1 MKRNLPQE
9 MPLVKNLTTSTASIN
24 QKSLFFNYWLLAV
37 AMGVMLLASC
47 TVVRQGEVGVKRRL
61 GKIDPQYVQQGPK
74 AYNFLTTTIIRVPT
88 RTMNIE
94 VKPDLPS
101 KEGLTIRSEI
111 SILYRIKPEAA
122 PKILQN
128 IGLNY
133 ESEVILPVFR
143 SAAADISSRFLAKD
157 MHSGER
163 AQIEQAIRK
172 QMTDILDPSGFV
184 IDNVLLKSIRLP
196 EGLARTIEEKLQ
208 AEQDA
213 QRMEFVKEREKRDA
227 ERRIIEAE
235 GKKQIARIQ
244 AEGENNAAIIA
255 AEGRKKIA
263 EIEAAGKA
271 NAMKIEADAIKM
283 ANDTINKTL
292 TAPILKLRQIEAFKS
307 LSNSSNSKLII
318 TDGKTPFLSLPDKL

>member
-1 MKRNLPQE
+1 MNRKLPQQLS
-9 MPLVKNLTTSTASIN
+9 PSVYPATTYAH
-24 QKSLFFNYWLLAV
+24 LFRSRVSNYFGLFLALAAV
-37 AMGVMLLASC
+37 LLLASC

-74 AYNFLTTTIIRVPT
+74 AFNFLTTTIIRVPT

-94 VKPDLPS
+94 VKPALPS

-143 SAAADISSRFLAKD
+143 SAAADISSKFLAKD

-163 AQIEQAIRK
+163 AQIELAIRK

-184 IDNVLLKSIRLP
+184 IDNVLLKSILLP
-196 EGLARTIEEKLQ
+196 DGLARTIEEKLQ

-227 ERRIIEAE
+227 ERKIIEAE
-235 GKKQIARIQ
+235 GKKEIARIQ
-244 AEGENNAAIIA
+244 AEGERNASIIQ
-255 AEGRKKIA
+255 AEGRKSII
-263 EIEAAGKA
+263 EIEALGKA
-271 NAMKIEADAIKM
+271 NAMKIEATAVKM

-292 TAPILKLRQIEAFKS
+292 TPTILKLRQIEAFRA
-307 LSNSSNSKLII
+307 LSNSNNSKLIL
-318 TDGKTPFLSLPDKL
+318 TDGKTPFLSLPDNF

>member
-1 MKRNLPQE
+1 MKNYI
-9 MPLVKNLTTSTASIN
+9 LTTV
-24 QKSLFFNYWLLAV
+24 LFTIVLQA
-37 AMGVMLLASC
+37 C
-47 TVVRQGEVGVKRRL
+47 TVIRQGEVGVKRRL
-61 GKIDPQYVQQGPK
+61 GKIDPQYVEQGPK
-74 AYNFLTTTIIRVPT
+74 GYNVLTTRILKVPT

-122 PKILQN
+122 PKIVQG

-143 SAAADISSRFLAKD
+143 SSAADITAKFLAKD

-163 AQIEQAIRK
+163 AIIEGAIRK
-172 QMTDILDPSGFV
+172 QMVDILDPKGFV
-184 IDNVLLKSIRLP
+184 IDNVLLKSITLP
-196 EGLARTIEEKLQ
+196 GGLARTIEEKLQ
-208 AEQDA
+208 AEQEA

-235 GKKQIARIQ
+235 GKKEISRIQ
-244 AEGENNAAIIA
+244 AEGEKNASIIQ
-255 AEGRKKIA
+255 AEARKRMF
-263 EIEAAGKA
+263 EIEAEGKA
-271 NAMKIEADAIKM
+271 NAMGIEAIATRR

-292 TAPILKLRQIEAFKS
+292 TPTILKLRQIEAFRA
-307 LSNSSNSKLII
+307 LSNSNNSKLII
-318 TDGKTPFLSLPDKL
+318 TDGKTPFLSLPDKF

>member
-1 MKRNLPQE
+1 MKSY
-9 MPLVKNLTTSTASIN
+9 TSAIL
-24 QKSLFFNYWLLAV
+24 LFVIIGLF
-37 AMGVMLLASC
+37 SC
-47 TVVRQGEVGVKRRL
+47 TVIRQGEVGVKRRL
-61 GKIDPQYVQQGPK
+61 GKIDPQYVEQGPK
-74 AYNFLTTTIIRVPT
+74 GYNIFTTTILKVPT

-122 PKILQN
+122 PKIVQD

-143 SAAADISSRFLAKD
+143 SSSADITAKFLAKD

-163 AQIEQAIRK
+163 AQIENAVRK
-172 QMTDILDPSGFV
+172 QMSEILEPRGFI
-184 IDNVLLKSIRLP
+184 IDNVLLKTIRLP

-227 ERRIIEAE
+227 ERKIIEAE
-235 GKKQIARIQ
+235 GKKEIARIQ
-244 AEGENNAAIIA
+244 AEGEKNAAIIQ
-255 AEGRKKIA
+255 AEARKRMT
-263 EIEAAGKA
+263 EIEAEGKA
-271 NAMKIEADAIKM
+271 NAMRIEADATRR

-292 TAPILKLRQIEAFKS
+292 TPQVLKLRQIEAFRA
-307 LSNSSNSKLII
+307 LSNSNNSKLVI
-318 TDGKTPFLSLPDKL
+318 TDGKTPFLTLPDKF

>member
-1 MKRNLPQE
+1 MK
-9 MPLVKNLTTSTASIN
+9 
-24 QKSLFFNYWLLAV
+24 QKLYLICGLGILFS
-37 AMGVMLLASC
+37 SC
-47 TVVRQGEVGVKRRL
+47 TVIRQGEVGVKRRL
-61 GKIDPQYVQQGPK
+61 GKIDPEYVEQGPK
-74 AYNFLTTTIIRVPT
+74 GYNIFTTAILKVPT
-88 RTMNIE
+88 RIMNIE

-122 PKILQN
+122 PKIVQN

-143 SAAADISSRFLAKD
+143 SASADITSKFLAKD

-163 AQIEQAIRK
+163 AQIENAIRK
-172 QMTDILDPSGFV
+172 QMTDILEPRGFV
-184 IDNVLLKSIRLP
+184 IDNVLMKSIRLP

-213 QRMEFVKEREKRDA
+213 QRMEFIKEREKRDA

-235 GKKQIARIQ
+235 GKKEIARIQ
-244 AEGENNAAIIA
+244 AEGEKNAAIIQ
-255 AEGRKKIA
+255 AEARKRIF
-263 EIEAAGKA
+263 EIEAEGKA
-271 NAMKIEADAIKM
+271 NAVTIEAMATRK

-292 TAPILKLRQIEAFKS
+292 TPAILKLRQIEAFRS
-307 LSNSSNSKLII
+307 LSNSNNSKLVI
-318 TDGKTPFLSLPDKL
+318 TDGKTPFLTLPDKF

>member
-1 MKRNLPQE
+1 MKRVALLGFA
-9 MPLVKNLTTSTASIN
+9 MATLVS
-24 QKSLFFNYWLLAV
+24 
-37 AMGVMLLASC
+37 SC
-47 TVVRQGEVGVKRRL
+47 TIVRQGEVGVKRRL
-61 GKIDPQYVQQGPK
+61 GKIDETYVKQGPK
-74 AYNFLTTTIIRVPT
+74 LYNPITTTIIRVST
-88 RTMNIE
+88 RTVNIE

-111 SILYRIKPEAA
+111 SILYRINPDAT

-143 SAAADISSRFLAKD
+143 SASADISSKFFAKD

-163 AQIEQAIRK
+163 SLIEAAIRK
-172 QMTDILDPSGFV
+172 QMNEILEPRGFF

-196 EGLARTIEEKLQ
+196 DGLARTIEEKLQ

-213 QRMEFVKEREKRDA
+213 QRMEFVKEKEKRDA

-235 GKKQIARIQ
+235 GKKEIARIQ
-244 AEGENNAAIIA
+244 AEGEKNAAIIQA
-255 AEGRKKIA
+255 EAKKQMMEIEAEGR
-263 EIEAAGKA
+263 A
-271 NAMKIEADAIKM
+271 NAMKIEADATRR

-292 TAPILKLRQIEAFKS
+292 TPAVLKLRQIEAFRH
-307 LSNSSNSKLII
+307 LSNSNNSKLII
-318 TDGKTPFLSLPDKL
+318 T

>member
-1 MKRNLPQE
+1 MKNYILAT
-9 MPLVKNLTTSTASIN
+9 V
-24 QKSLFFNYWLLAV
+24 LFAILLQA
-37 AMGVMLLASC
+37 C
-47 TVVRQGEVGVKRRL
+47 TIIRQGEVGVKRRL
-61 GKIDPQYVQQGPK
+61 GKIDPQYVEQGPK
-74 AYNFLTTTIIRVPT
+74 GYNILTTKILKVPT

-122 PKILQN
+122 PKIVQG

-143 SAAADISSRFLAKD
+143 SSAADITAKFLAKD

-163 AQIEQAIRK
+163 AIIEGAIRK
-172 QMTDILDPSGFV
+172 QMVDILDPKGFV
-184 IDNVLLKSIRLP
+184 IDNVLLKSITLP
-196 EGLARTIEEKLQ
+196 GGLARTIEEKLQ
-208 AEQDA
+208 AEQEA

-235 GKKQIARIQ
+235 GKKEIARIQ
-244 AEGENNAAIIA
+244 AEGEKNASIIQ
-255 AEGRKKIA
+255 AEARKRMF
-263 EIEAAGKA
+263 EIEAEGKA
-271 NAMKIEADAIKM
+271 NAMGIEAIATRR

-292 TAPILKLRQIEAFKS
+292 TPTILKLRQIEAFRA
-307 LSNSSNSKLII
+307 LSNSNNSKLII
-318 TDGKTPFLSLPDKL
+318 TDGKTPFLSLPDKF

>member
-1 MKRNLPQE
+1 MKRNFTFLTV
-9 MPLVKNLTTSTASIN
+9 LVILVS
-24 QKSLFFNYWLLAV
+24 
-37 AMGVMLLASC
+37 SC
-47 TVVRQGEVGVKRRL
+47 TVIRQGEVGVKRRL
-61 GKIDPQYVQQGPK
+61 GKIDPVYVEQGPK
-74 AYNFLTTTIIRVPT
+74 GYNLLTTTILKVPT
-88 RTMNIE
+88 RSMNIE

-122 PKILQN
+122 PKIVQN

-143 SAAADISSRFLAKD
+143 SASADITSKFLAKD

-163 AQIEQAIRK
+163 AQIESAIRK
-172 QMTDILDPSGFV
+172 QMTDILEPRGFV
-184 IDNVLLKSIRLP
+184 IDNVLMKSIRLP

-235 GKKQIARIQ
+235 GKKEIARIQ
-244 AEGENNAAIIA
+244 AEGEKNAAIIQ
-255 AEGRKKIA
+255 AEARKRMF
-263 EIEAAGKA
+263 EIEAEGKA
-271 NAMKIEADAIKM
+271 NAMTIEALAVKR

-292 TAPILKLRQIEAFKS
+292 TPTILKLRQIEAFKF
-307 LSNSSNSKLII
+307 LSNSNNSKLII
-318 TDGKTPFLSLPDKL
+318 TDGKTPFLSLPEKF

>member
-1 MKRNLPQE
+1 MKNYF
-9 MPLVKNLTTSTASIN
+9 LTIVFLSM
-24 QKSLFFNYWLLAV
+24 LFF
-37 AMGVMLLASC
+37 SC
-47 TVVRQGEVGVKRRL
+47 TVIRQGEVGVKRRL
-61 GKIDPQYVQQGPK
+61 GKIDPQYVEQGPK
-74 AYNFLTTTIIRVPT
+74 TFNFLTTTILKVPT

-122 PKILQN
+122 PKIVQG

-143 SAAADISSRFLAKD
+143 SAAADITAKFLAKD

-163 AQIEQAIRK
+163 TQIEGAIRK
-172 QMTDILDPSGFV
+172 QMTEILEPKGFI
-184 IDNVLLKSIRLP
+184 IDNVLLKSIMLP
-196 EGLARTIEEKLQ
+196 PGLARTIEEKLQ
-208 AEQDA
+208 AEQEA

-235 GKKQIARIQ
+235 GKKEIARIQ
-244 AEGENNAAIIA
+244 AEGEKNASIIQA
-255 AEGRKKIA
+255 EARKRMFEIEAEGR
-263 EIEAAGKA
+263 A
-271 NAMKIEADAIKM
+271 NAMAIEAIATRH

-292 TAPILKLRQIEAFKS
+292 TPSILKLRQIEAFRA
-307 LSNSSNSKLII
+307 LSGSNNSKLIV
-318 TDGKTPFLSLPDKL
+318 TDGKTPFLSLPDKF

>member
-1 MKRNLPQE
+1 MTFVIIPLEIFICMVGIFEKIFFMKNY
-9 MPLVKNLTTSTASIN
+9 LVTIIFLIMV
-24 QKSLFFNYWLLAV
+24 LF
-37 AMGVMLLASC
+37 SC
-47 TVVRQGEVGVKRRL
+47 TIIRQGEVGVKRRL
-61 GKIDPQYVQQGPK
+61 GKIDPQYVEQGPK
-74 AYNFLTTTIIRVPT
+74 TYNFFTTTILRVPT

-122 PKILQN
+122 PKIVQG

-143 SAAADISSRFLAKD
+143 SAAADITAKFLAKD

-163 AQIEQAIRK
+163 TQIEGAIRR
-172 QMTDILDPSGFV
+172 QMIEILEPKGFI
-184 IDNVLLKSIRLP
+184 IDNVLLKSIMLP
-196 EGLARTIEEKLQ
+196 SGLARTIEEKLQ
-208 AEQDA
+208 AEQEA

-235 GKKQIARIQ
+235 GKKEIARIQ
-244 AEGENNAAIIA
+244 AEGEKNASIIQA
-255 AEGRKKIA
+255 EARKRTFEIEAEGR
-263 EIEAAGKA
+263 A
-271 NAMKIEADAIKM
+271 NAMTIEAIATRR

-292 TAPILKLRQIEAFKS
+292 SPSILKLRQIEAFRA
-307 LSNSSNSKLII
+307 LSGSNNSKLVV
-318 TDGKTPFLSLPDKL
+318 TDGKTPFLSLPDKF

>member
-1 MKRNLPQE
+1 MKHLIT
-9 MPLVKNLTTSTASIN
+9 LTVFASIA
-24 QKSLFFNYWLLAV
+24 LY
-37 AMGVMLLASC
+37 SC

-61 GKIDPQYVQQGPK
+61 GKIDPEYVQQG
-74 AYNFLTTTIIRVPT
+74 AAGYNLFTTKIIRVPT
-88 RTMNIE
+88 RTVNIE

-101 KEGLTIRSEI
+101 KEGLTIRCEI
-111 SILYRIKPEAA
+111 SILYRLKPEAA
-122 PKILQN
+122 PKIVQN

-143 SAAADISSRFLAKD
+143 SAAADVTAKFLAKD

-172 QMTDILDPSGFV
+172 QMSEILEPKGFM
-184 IDNVLLKSIRLP
+184 IDNVLMKSIRLP

-235 GKKQIARIQ
+235 GKKEIARIQ
-244 AEGENNAAIIA
+244 AEGEQNAAIIQA
-255 AEGRKKIA
+255 QAKKRIL
-263 EIEAAGKA
+263 EIEAEGKA
-271 NAMKIEADAIKM
+271 NAMRIEADATRR

-292 TAPILKLRQIEAFKS
+292 TPSILKLRQIEAFRA
-307 LSNSSNSKLII
+307 LSNSSNSKLIL
-318 TDGKTPFLSLPDKL
+318 TDGKTPFLSLPDKF

>member
-1 MKRNLPQE
+1 MK
-9 MPLVKNLTTSTASIN
+9 
-24 QKSLFFNYWLLAV
+24 QKLYLICGLGILFS
-37 AMGVMLLASC
+37 SC
-47 TVVRQGEVGVKRRL
+47 TVIRQGEVGVKRRL
-61 GKIDPQYVQQGPK
+61 GKIDPQYVEQGPK
-74 AYNFLTTTIIRVPT
+74 GYNIFTTAILKVPT
-88 RTMNIE
+88 RIMNIE

-122 PKILQN
+122 PKIVQN

-143 SAAADISSRFLAKD
+143 SASADITSKFLAKD

-163 AQIEQAIRK
+163 AQIENAIRK
-172 QMTDILDPSGFV
+172 QMTEILEPRGFV
-184 IDNVLLKSIRLP
+184 IDNVLMKSIRLP

-213 QRMEFVKEREKRDA
+213 QRMEFIKEREKRDA

-235 GKKQIARIQ
+235 GKKEIARIQ
-244 AEGENNAAIIA
+244 AEGEKNAAIIQ
-255 AEGRKKIA
+255 AEARKRIF
-263 EIEAAGKA
+263 EIEAEGKA
-271 NAMKIEADAIKM
+271 NAVTIEAMATRK

-292 TAPILKLRQIEAFKS
+292 TPAILKLRQIEAFRS
-307 LSNSSNSKLII
+307 LSNSNNSKLVI
-318 TDGKTPFLSLPDKL
+318 TDGKTPFLTLPDKF

>member
-1 MKRNLPQE
+1 MIVIAIPLQLSILKVVIFEKNPFMKNYFL
-9 MPLVKNLTTSTASIN
+9 STILLSM
-24 QKSLFFNYWLLAV
+24 LFF
-37 AMGVMLLASC
+37 SC
-47 TVVRQGEVGVKRRL
+47 TVIRQGEVGVKRRL
-61 GKIDPQYVQQGPK
+61 GKIDPQYVEQGPK
-74 AYNFLTTTIIRVPT
+74 SYNFLTTTILKVPT

-122 PKILQN
+122 PKIVQG

-143 SAAADISSRFLAKD
+143 SAAADITAKFLAKD

-163 AQIEQAIRK
+163 TQIEGAIRK
-172 QMTDILDPSGFV
+172 QMTEILEPKGFI
-184 IDNVLLKSIRLP
+184 IDNVLLKSIMLP
-196 EGLARTIEEKLQ
+196 PGLARTIEEKLQ
-208 AEQDA
+208 AEQEA

-235 GKKQIARIQ
+235 GKKEIARIQ
-244 AEGENNAAIIA
+244 AEGEKNASIIQA
-255 AEGRKKIA
+255 EARKRMFEIEAEGR
-263 EIEAAGKA
+263 A
-271 NAMKIEADAIKM
+271 NAMTIEAIATRR

-292 TAPILKLRQIEAFKS
+292 SPSILKLRQIEAFRAVS
-307 LSNSSNSKLII
+307 GSNNSKLIV
-318 TDGKTPFLSLPDKL
+318 TDGKTPFLSLPDKF

>member
-1 MKRNLPQE
+1 MWFFVIQGEFRIQTMRAAIDNTNLRKMRIPQA
-9 MPLVKNLTTSTASIN
+9 LVIFLSV
-24 QKSLFFNYWLLAV
+24 SLFT
-37 AMGVMLLASC
+37 SC
-47 TVVRQGEVGVKRRL
+47 TVIRQGEVGVKRRL
-61 GKIDPQYVQQGPK
+61 GKIDPEYVQQGPRG
-74 AYNFLTTTIIRVPT
+74 YNVLTTRILKVPT

-122 PKILQN
+122 PKIVQT

-143 SAAADISSRFLAKD
+143 SASADITAKFLAKD

-163 AQIEQAIRK
+163 AQIENAIRR
-172 QMTDILDPSGFV
+172 QMSEILEPRGFM

-235 GKKQIARIQ
+235 GKKEIARIQ
-244 AEGENNAAIIA
+244 AEGEKTASIIQ
-255 AEGRKKIA
+255 AEARKSMM
-263 EIEAAGKA
+263 EIEAEGKA
-271 NAMKIEADAIKM
+271 NAMKIEAEATRI
-283 ANDTINKTL
+283 ANDAVNKTL
-292 TAPILKLRQIEAFKS
+292 SPAVLKLRQIEAFRA
-307 LSNSSNSKLII
+307 LSNSNNSKLVI
-318 TDGKTPFLSLPDKL
+318 TDGKTPFLSLPDKF

>member
-1 MKRNLPQE
+1 MKNY
-9 MPLVKNLTTSTASIN
+9 LVTIIFLSMV
-24 QKSLFFNYWLLAV
+24 LF
-37 AMGVMLLASC
+37 SC
-47 TVVRQGEVGVKRRL
+47 TIIRQGEVGVKRRL
-61 GKIDPQYVQQGPK
+61 GKIDPQYVEQGPK
-74 AYNFLTTTIIRVPT
+74 TYNFFTTTILKVPT

-122 PKILQN
+122 PKIVQG

-143 SAAADISSRFLAKD
+143 SAAADITAKFLAKD

-163 AQIEQAIRK
+163 TQIEGAIRR
-172 QMTDILDPSGFV
+172 QMIEILEPKGFI
-184 IDNVLLKSIRLP
+184 IDNVLLKSIMLP
-196 EGLARTIEEKLQ
+196 SGLARTIEEKLQ
-208 AEQDA
+208 AEQEA

-235 GKKQIARIQ
+235 GKKEIARIQ
-244 AEGENNAAIIA
+244 AEGEKNASIIQA
-255 AEGRKKIA
+255 EARKRTFEIEAEGR
-263 EIEAAGKA
+263 A
-271 NAMKIEADAIKM
+271 NAMTIEAVATRR

-292 TAPILKLRQIEAFKS
+292 SPSILKLRQIEAFRA
-307 LSNSSNSKLII
+307 LSGSNNSKLVV
-318 TDGKTPFLSLPDKL
+318 TDGKTPFLSLPDKF

>member
-1 MKRNLPQE
+1 MKNYILAT
-9 MPLVKNLTTSTASIN
+9 V
-24 QKSLFFNYWLLAV
+24 LFTIVLQA
-37 AMGVMLLASC
+37 C
-47 TVVRQGEVGVKRRL
+47 TVIRQGEVGVKRRL
-61 GKIDPQYVQQGPK
+61 GKIDPQYVEQGPK
-74 AYNFLTTTIIRVPT
+74 GYNVLTTRILKVPT

-122 PKILQN
+122 PKIVQG

-143 SAAADISSRFLAKD
+143 SSAADITAKFLAKD

-163 AQIEQAIRK
+163 AIIESAIRK
-172 QMTDILDPSGFV
+172 QMVDILDPKGFV
-184 IDNVLLKSIRLP
+184 IDNVLLKSISLP
-196 EGLARTIEEKLQ
+196 GGLARTIEEKLQ
-208 AEQDA
+208 AEQEA

-235 GKKQIARIQ
+235 GKKEIARIQ
-244 AEGENNAAIIA
+244 AEGEKNAAIIQ
-255 AEGRKKIA
+255 AEARKRMF
-263 EIEAAGKA
+263 EIEAEGKA
-271 NAMKIEADAIKM
+271 NAMGIEAIATRR

-292 TAPILKLRQIEAFKS
+292 SPSILKLRQIEAFRA
-307 LSNSSNSKLII
+307 LSGSNNSKLVV
-318 TDGKTPFLSLPDKL
+318 TDGKTPFLSLPDKF

>member
-9 MPLVKNLTTSTASIN
+9 MPLVKNLTTCSASIN
-24 QKSLFFNYWLLAV
+24 QKSMFFNYWLLAV

-74 AYNFLTTTIIRVPT
+74 AFNFLTTTIIRVPT

-94 VKPDLPS
+94 VKPALPS

-143 SAAADISSRFLAKD
+143 SAAADISSKFLAKD

-163 AQIEQAIRK
+163 AQIELAIRK

-184 IDNVLLKSIRLP
+184 IDNVLLKSILLP
-196 EGLARTIEEKLQ
+196 DGLARTIEEKLQ

-227 ERRIIEAE
+227 ERKIIEAE
-235 GKKQIARIQ
+235 GKKQIAKIQ

-255 AEGRKKIA
+255 AEGRRKIA
-263 EIEAAGKA
+263 EIEATGKA